1 MTFWEAVTDLRR
13 SDTIPKQWTISSIR
27 PHLAKRFSE
36 GTILSVPMNQSI
48 TVNGQVKGSLVKKGR
63 KPMAF
68 RIALGLFELI
78 DDPGSSAGMT
88 D

>member
-1 MTFWEAVTDLRR
+1 MTFWEAIAELRR
-13 SDTIPKQWTISSIR
+13 TEKIPKQWTVSSIR

-48 TVNGQVKGSLVKKGR
+48 TVNGQVMGSLVKKGR
-63 KPMAF
+63 KPKAF
-68 RIALGLFELI
+68 RVALGLFELI
-78 DDPGSSAGMT
+78 DDPGAHVSAS